1 MEKDLSSWK
10 EEHLFKEFEIYPV
23 DFKQDI
29 DVVRRQVKDGLGENE
44 IEDRKV
50 NSKLRRQ
57 DRQKLVT

>member
-1 MEKDLSSWK
+1 M
-10 EEHLFKEFEIYPV
+10 YPV

-57 DRQKLVT
+57 DRQKLVS

>member
-1 MEKDLSSWK
+1 M
-10 EEHLFKEFEIYPV
+10 
-23 DFKQDI
+23 
-29 DVVRRQVKDGLGENE
+29 VRRQVKDGLGENE